1 MVDPWW
7 SWCILGT
14 RISEEEMAGSVYR
27 AEIKANIL
35 ANHGYL
41 TRFCRPKLGFRFV
54 PMNEEKYT
62 QYIYIIQIYTI
73 YIYKTQPWKTCR
85 NIGPNKWHVKYCNWY
100 EMHKGV
106 TKKSMVPGTRLW
118 WPPAQCSRW
127 CPALPSWACPATI
140 GCRAGGGKCCGCCSW
155 IGLGNFS
162 WNLHS
167 LWFRRFF
174 MFLRHQI
181 STENDQENYRWV
193 TTYTLYHFIRWHT
206 FWIPNDLYICCKIS
220 G

>member
-1 MVDPWW
+1 MIMVHLGDTNIRRGNGWVSLQSWDKGKHPSKPWLFDQ
-7 SWCILGT
+7 ILP
-14 RISEEEMAGSVYR
+14 SEIGVSFCTNEWG
-27 AEIKANIL
+27 EIHTI
-35 ANHGYL
+35 
-41 TRFCRPKLGFRFV
+41 
-54 PMNEEKYT
+54 
-62 QYIYIIQIYTI
+62 YIYIIQIYTI